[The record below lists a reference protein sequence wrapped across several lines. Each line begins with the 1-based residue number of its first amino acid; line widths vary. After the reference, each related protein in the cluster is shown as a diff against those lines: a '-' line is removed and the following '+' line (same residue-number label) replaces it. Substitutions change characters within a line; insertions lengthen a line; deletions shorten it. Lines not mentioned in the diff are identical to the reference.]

1 MSNLIESLLEPG
13 IQKAIN
19 SAAIHLNEY
28 TRDEL
33 LGPSLMRFAKSGT
46 GKTLLTLAVY
56 SDSLRI
62 VFDTLLADG
71 KITAKEVEVSKSFLA
86 KAAASY
92 AKVRSQYAPFA
103 SLNDAEIIPFLKM
116 YQRDTGSFGH
126 LHTSTKWSG
135 IAVCQNI
142 AKKTGD
148 STALNTLRETLLK
161 GANALLMADGMDQK
175 EVIYLKKL
183 EEELHG
189 KMSTPKP
196 VQNSSGVDSALV
208 SIIQTDFKALEA
220 SSDSN
225 EWIKGNCVRITSWQ
239 KAAELNDPRG
249 QVLLGLCLYFGH
261 GIKQNYSE
269 AFKWIRMASDQGLAR
284 AQNNLGVFYENGH
297 GVNEDKKKAV
307 KWYRLA
313 AEQGDADAQSK
324 LGLCYANGNGVKE
337 DQKEAIKWWRMAA
350 EQGFAR
356 AQTNLG
362 LCYDKGDGVKEDK
375 KEAVKWYRL
384 AAEQGFAGAQLS
396 LGLCFAN
403 GDGVKE
409 DKKEAVTW
417 FRMAAEQGDSSAKF
431 SLGFCYANGLGVK
444 EDKKEAVKWYRL
456 AAEQGDADAQY
467 NLGLCYVNGDG
478 VTEDKK
484 EAVKW
489 YRLAAEQGDANAQV
503 NLGLCYAN
511 GDGVTEDK
519 KEAFKWWCMAA
530 EQGNAN
536 AQYNLGLGYAK
547 GDGVKV
553 DKLESVKWLTKAAEQ
568 GQSYALWQ
576 LENLKE
582 DNGSNSDSD
591 SDSDY
596 DDDSDSDSDSDYEE
610 DEDGIP
616 NQLENFKTPR
626 DVFRVATRID
636 AEELIEGSFSSLY
649 DDVREKLIKHG
660 IELEEDCIEEGVD
673 TSEGV
678 TTISYNDQ
686 EYILCNN
693 DIEDS
698 WERGAYVFFM
708 IINSQ
713 IYDKNLK
720 FYAVNGG
727 NDLSGILLKISEV
740 ARLMKSFPGDE
751 DLPYIPE
758 KPGSMDGED
767 NELDESN
774 TDSDEDDEL
783 LPTSQRTH
791 ISTSRRLEPWGTI
804 INSLG
809 MKLVPIKPGSFMMGG
824 REGEAGYNAL
834 EEQLHHVEITRPF
847 YLGMFQVT
855 QYEYITVMSDNPSV
869 FNGYTRPVEHI
880 SWKQAVEFCAKLSL
894 LPAEKSEGRFYRLPT
909 EAEWEYACRA
919 GSDTAF
925 AYGNKLTALQALFCE
940 RVLSTPQPTMPV
952 GMFPPNNWGLY
963 DMHGNVWE
971 WCSDWYQLDYYSKSP
986 KADPKGP
993 AKGSHHVLRG
1003 GSASVKAFECR
1014 SAIRGESMMD
1024 KPYSNSNVRFEVIGD
1039 FGLRVVCE
1047 LRK

>member
-1 MSNLIESLLEPG
+1 
-13 IQKAIN
+13 
-19 SAAIHLNEY
+19 
-28 TRDEL
+28 
-33 LGPSLMRFAKSGT
+33 
-46 GKTLLTLAVY
+46 
-56 SDSLRI
+56 
-62 VFDTLLADG
+62 
-71 KITAKEVEVSKSFLA
+71 
-86 KAAASY
+86 
-92 AKVRSQYAPFA
+92 
-103 SLNDAEIIPFLKM
+103 
-116 YQRDTGSFGH
+116 
-126 LHTSTKWSG
+126 
-135 IAVCQNI
+135 
-142 AKKTGD
+142 
-148 STALNTLRETLLK
+148 
-161 GANALLMADGMDQK
+161 
-175 EVIYLKKL
+175 VIYLKKL
-183 EEELHG
+183 GEELHG
-189 KMSTPKP
+189 KTSAPEP
-196 VQNSSGVDSALV
+196 VQNTSGMDSALD

-249 QVLLGLCLYFGH
+249 QVLLGLCFYFGH

-269 AFKWIRMASDQGLAR
+269 AFKWIRMAADQGLAR
-284 AQNNLGVFYENGH
+284 AQNNLGVCYDNGQ
-297 GVNEDKKKAV
+297 GVQEDKKEAF
-307 KWYRLA
+307 KWYRIA
-313 AEQGDADAQSK
+313 AEQGLARAQNN
-324 LGLCYANGNGVKE
+324 LGVCYDNGDGVKE
-337 DQKEAIKWWRMAA
+337 DKQEAFKWFRKAAEQGYADAQFNLGCCYIAGKGVKEDKKEAAKWFRMAA
-350 EQGFAR
+350 EQGLAL
-356 AQTNLG
+356 AQFNLG
-362 LCYDKGDGVKEDK
+362 ICYDNGDGVKEDKKEMVKWYRMAAEQGYADAQFNLGCCYDNGDGVKEDK
-375 KEAVKWYRL
+375 KEAVKWL
-384 AAEQGFAGAQLS
+384 
-396 LGLCFAN
+396 
-403 GDGVKE
+403 
-409 DKKEAVTW
+409 
-417 FRMAAEQGDSSAKF
+417 RMAAEQGDEK
-431 SLGFCYANGLGVK
+431 SLEML
-444 EDKKEAVKWYRL
+444 KK
-456 AAEQGDADAQY
+456 Y
-467 NLGLCYVNGDG
+467 N
-478 VTEDKK
+478 E
-484 EAVKW
+484 
-489 YRLAAEQGDANAQV
+489 
-503 NLGLCYAN
+503 
-511 GDGVTEDK
+511 
-519 KEAFKWWCMAA
+519 
-530 EQGNAN
+530 
-536 AQYNLGLGYAK
+536 
-547 GDGVKV
+547 
-553 DKLESVKWLTKAAEQ
+553 
-568 GQSYALWQ
+568 
-576 LENLKE
+576 
-582 DNGSNSDSD
+582 DSD
-591 SDSDY
+591 SEYEEDLS
-596 DDDSDSDSDSDYEE
+596 DDDSDSDSDSDYED

-626 DVFRVATRID
+626 DLFRVATRID

-660 IELEEDCIEEGVD
+660 IELEEDCIEEDVD

-727 NDLSGILLKISEV
+727 NDLSGILLKKSEV

-758 KPGSMDGED
+758 KPGSMNGED

-774 TDSDEDDEL
+774 SDSDEDDEL

-1024 KPYSNSNVRFEVIGD
+1024 KPYSNSNVRFEAIGD

>member
-1 MSNLIESLLEPG
+1 MSNTIESLLEPG

-19 SAAIHLNEY
+19 SAAIHLNEN

-33 LGPSLMRFAKSGT
+33 LGASLVRFAKSGT

-103 SLNDAEIIPFLKM
+103 SLKDAEIIPFLKM

-161 GANALLMADGMDQK
+161 GAKALLLADGMDQK

-189 KMSTPKP
+189 KTSAPKP
-196 VQNSSGVDSALV
+196 VQNTSGMDSALAA
-208 SIIQTDFKALEA
+208 IIQGDFKALEA
-220 SSDSN
+220 SSDSD
-225 EWIKGNCVRITSWQ
+225 EWIKGNCTRITSWQ

-249 QVLLGLCLYFGH
+249 QVLLGLCFIFGH
-261 GIKQNYSE
+261 GVKKNHNE
-269 AFKWIRMASDQGLAR
+269 GVKWQMKAAGQGLA
-284 AQNNLGVFYENGH
+284 AGQYNFGVCYSNGV
-297 GVNEDKKKAV
+297 GVQEDKKEAI
-307 KWYRLA
+307 KWYQLAAEQGYSRAQFNLAICYDEGEGVQEDKKEAVVWYRKA
-313 AEQGDADAQSK
+313 AEQGDA
-324 LGLCYANGNGVKE
+324 
-337 DQKEAIKWWRMAA
+337 
-350 EQGFAR
+350 R
-356 AQTNLG
+356 AQFNLG
-362 LCYDKGDGVKEDK
+362 NLYAKGEGVQEDK
-375 KEAVKWYRL
+375 KEAVKWYR
-384 AAEQGFAGAQLS
+384 
-396 LGLCFAN
+396 
-403 GDGVKE
+403 
-409 DKKEAVTW
+409 
-417 FRMAAEQGDSSAKF
+417 MAAEQGDVDAQYN
-431 SLGFCYANGLGVK
+431 LGTGYYNGEGVQ
-444 EDKKEAVKWYRL
+444 EDKKEAVKWYRM
-456 AAEQGDADAQY
+456 AAEQGDEKSLEMIKNY
-467 NLGLCYVNGDG
+467 N
-478 VTEDKK
+478 E
-484 EAVKW
+484 
-489 YRLAAEQGDANAQV
+489 
-503 NLGLCYAN
+503 
-511 GDGVTEDK
+511 
-519 KEAFKWWCMAA
+519 
-530 EQGNAN
+530 
-536 AQYNLGLGYAK
+536 
-547 GDGVKV
+547 
-553 DKLESVKWLTKAAEQ
+553 
-568 GQSYALWQ
+568 
-576 LENLKE
+576 
-582 DNGSNSDSD
+582 D

-596 DDDSDSDSDSDYEE
+596 DDDDDSSSDSDSDYEE
-610 DEDGIP
+610 DLSDDDDENDDDGIP

-649 DDVREKLIKHG
+649 DEVRKKLIKHG
-660 IELEEDCIEEGVD
+660 IELEEDCIEEDVD

-678 TTISYNDQ
+678 TTVSYNDQ

-727 NDLSGILLKISEV
+727 NDLSGILLKKSEG
-740 ARLMKSFPGDE
+740 ARLMKLFANDE

-758 KPGSMDGED
+758 LPKSMNAVG
-767 NELDESN
+767 NELEESD
-774 TDSDEDDEL
+774 TDSDEDEL
-783 LPTSQRTH
+783 LQTSQRTH

-809 MKLVPIKPGSFMMGG
+809 MKLVSIKPGSFLMGG

-855 QYEYITVMSDNPSV
+855 QYEYITVMGDNPSV
-869 FNGYTRPVEHI
+869 FNGYTKPVEHI
-880 SWKQAVEFCAKLSL
+880 SWKQAFEFCNKLSQ

-925 AYGNKLTALQALFCE
+925 AYGHKLTALQARFCE

-1039 FGLRVVCE
+1039 FGLRVICE

>member
-1 MSNLIESLLEPG
+1 MSNTIESLLEPG

-19 SAAIHLNEY
+19 SAAIHLNEN

-33 LGPSLMRFAKSGT
+33 LGASLVRFAKSGT

-103 SLNDAEIIPFLKM
+103 SLKDAEIIPFLKM

-161 GANALLMADGMDQK
+161 GAKALLLADGMDQK

-189 KMSTPKP
+189 KTSAPKP
-196 VQNSSGVDSALV
+196 VQNTSGMDSALAA
-208 SIIQTDFKALEA
+208 IIQGDFKALEA
-220 SSDSN
+220 SSDSD
-225 EWIKGNCVRITSWQ
+225 EWIKGNCTRITSWQ

-249 QVLLGLCLYFGH
+249 QVLLGLCFIFGH
-261 GIKQNYSE
+261 GVKKNHNEGVKWQMKAAEQSLAAGQYNVGVCYDNGVGVQEDKKEAIKWWHLAAIQGFPRAQYNLGICYDNGEGVKEDKKE
-269 AFKWIRMASDQGLAR
+269 AFKWYL
-284 AQNNLGVFYENGH
+284 
-297 GVNEDKKKAV
+297 
-307 KWYRLA
+307 LA
-313 AEQGDADAQSK
+313 AEQGDADAQCY
-324 LGLCYANGNGVKE
+324 LGISYRDGLGVE
-337 DQKEAIKWWRMAA
+337 
-350 EQGFAR
+350 
-356 AQTNLG
+356 
-362 LCYDKGDGVKEDK
+362 EDK
-375 KEAVKWYRL
+375 KEAVKWYR
-384 AAEQGFAGAQLS
+384 
-396 LGLCFAN
+396 
-403 GDGVKE
+403 
-409 DKKEAVTW
+409 
-417 FRMAAEQGDSSAKF
+417 MAAEQGDVDAQYN
-431 SLGFCYANGLGVK
+431 LGTGYYNGEGVQ
-444 EDKKEAVKWYRL
+444 EDKKEAVKWYRM
-456 AAEQGDADAQY
+456 AAEQGDEKSLEMIKNY
-467 NLGLCYVNGDG
+467 N
-478 VTEDKK
+478 E
-484 EAVKW
+484 
-489 YRLAAEQGDANAQV
+489 
-503 NLGLCYAN
+503 
-511 GDGVTEDK
+511 
-519 KEAFKWWCMAA
+519 
-530 EQGNAN
+530 
-536 AQYNLGLGYAK
+536 
-547 GDGVKV
+547 
-553 DKLESVKWLTKAAEQ
+553 
-568 GQSYALWQ
+568 
-576 LENLKE
+576 
-582 DNGSNSDSD
+582 D

-596 DDDSDSDSDSDYEE
+596 DDDDDSSSDSDSDSDYEDDEEDENE
-610 DEDGIP
+610 DEDGLP

-649 DDVREKLIKHG
+649 DEVRKKLIKHG
-660 IELEEDCIEEGVD
+660 IELEEDCIEEDVD

-678 TTISYNDQ
+678 TTVSYNDQ

-727 NDLSGILLKISEV
+727 NDLSGILLKKSEG
-740 ARLMKSFPGDE
+740 ARLMKLFANDE

-758 KPGSMDGED
+758 LPKSMNAVG
-767 NELDESN
+767 NELEESD
-774 TDSDEDDEL
+774 TDSDEDEL
-783 LPTSQRTH
+783 LQTSQRTH

-809 MKLVPIKPGSFMMGG
+809 MKLVSIKPGSFLMGG

-855 QYEYITVMSDNPSV
+855 QYEYITVMGDNPSV
-869 FNGYTRPVEHI
+869 FNGYTKPVEHI
-880 SWKQAVEFCAKLSL
+880 SWKQAFEFCNKLSQ

-925 AYGNKLTALQALFCE
+925 AYGHKLTALQARFCE

-952 GMFPPNNWGLY
+952 GMFPPNNWGLH

-993 AKGSHHVLRG
+993 AKGTYHVLRG

-1024 KPYSNSNVRFEVIGD
+1024 KPYANSNVRFEAIGD

>member
-1 MSNLIESLLEPG
+1 MSNTIESLLEPG

-19 SAAIHLNEY
+19 SAAIHLNEN

-33 LGPSLMRFAKSGT
+33 LGASLVRFAKSGT

-103 SLNDAEIIPFLKM
+103 SLKDAEIIPFLKM

-161 GANALLMADGMDQK
+161 GAKALLLADGMDQK

-189 KMSTPKP
+189 KTSAPKP
-196 VQNSSGVDSALV
+196 VQNTSGMDSALAA
-208 SIIQTDFKALEA
+208 IIQGDFKALEA
-220 SSDSN
+220 SSDSD
-225 EWIKGNCVRITSWQ
+225 EWIKGNCTRITSWQ

-249 QVLLGLCLYFGH
+249 QVLLGLCFIFGH
-261 GIKQNYSE
+261 GVKKNHNE
-269 AFKWIRMASDQGLAR
+269 AVKLQMKAAGQGLA
-284 AQNNLGVFYENGH
+284 AGQYNFGVCYSNGV
-297 GVNEDKKKAV
+297 GVQEDKKEAI
-307 KWYRLA
+307 KWYQLAAEQGYSRAQFNLAICYDEGEGVQEDKKEAVVWYRKA
-313 AEQGDADAQSK
+313 AEQGDA
-324 LGLCYANGNGVKE
+324 
-337 DQKEAIKWWRMAA
+337 
-350 EQGFAR
+350 R
-356 AQTNLG
+356 AQFNLG
-362 LCYDKGDGVKEDK
+362 NLYAKGEGVQEDK
-375 KEAVKWYRL
+375 KEAVKWYR
-384 AAEQGFAGAQLS
+384 
-396 LGLCFAN
+396 
-403 GDGVKE
+403 
-409 DKKEAVTW
+409 
-417 FRMAAEQGDSSAKF
+417 MAAEQGDVDAQYN
-431 SLGFCYANGLGVK
+431 LGTGYYNGEGVQ
-444 EDKKEAVKWYRL
+444 EDKKEAVKWYRM
-456 AAEQGDADAQY
+456 AAEQGDEKSLEMIKNY
-467 NLGLCYVNGDG
+467 N
-478 VTEDKK
+478 E
-484 EAVKW
+484 
-489 YRLAAEQGDANAQV
+489 
-503 NLGLCYAN
+503 
-511 GDGVTEDK
+511 
-519 KEAFKWWCMAA
+519 
-530 EQGNAN
+530 
-536 AQYNLGLGYAK
+536 
-547 GDGVKV
+547 
-553 DKLESVKWLTKAAEQ
+553 
-568 GQSYALWQ
+568 
-576 LENLKE
+576 
-582 DNGSNSDSD
+582 D

-596 DDDSDSDSDSDYEE
+596 DDDDDDSSSDSDSDYEE
-610 DEDGIP
+610 DLSDDDDENDEDGIP

-649 DDVREKLIKHG
+649 DEVRKKLIKHG
-660 IELEEDCIEEGVD
+660 IELEEDCIEEDVD

-678 TTISYNDQ
+678 TTVSYNDQ

-727 NDLSGILLKISEV
+727 NDLSGILLKKSEG
-740 ARLMKSFPGDE
+740 ARLMKLFANDE

-758 KPGSMDGED
+758 LPKSMNAVG
-767 NELDESN
+767 NELEESD
-774 TDSDEDDEL
+774 TDSDEDEL
-783 LPTSQRTH
+783 LQTSQRTH

-809 MKLVPIKPGSFMMGG
+809 MKLVSIKPGSFLMGG

-855 QYEYITVMSDNPSV
+855 QYEYITVMGDNPSV
-869 FNGYTRPVEHI
+869 FNGYTKPVEHI
-880 SWKQAVEFCAKLSL
+880 SWKQAFEFCNKLSQF
-894 LPAEKSEGRFYRLPT
+894 PAEKSEGRFYRLPT

-925 AYGNKLTALQALFCE
+925 AYGHKLTALQARFCE

-1039 FGLRVVCE
+1039 FGLRVICE

>member
-1 MSNLIESLLEPG
+1 L
-13 IQKAIN
+13 
-19 SAAIHLNEY
+19 
-28 TRDEL
+28 
-33 LGPSLMRFAKSGT
+33 
-46 GKTLLTLAVY
+46 
-56 SDSLRI
+56 
-62 VFDTLLADG
+62 
-71 KITAKEVEVSKSFLA
+71 
-86 KAAASY
+86 
-92 AKVRSQYAPFA
+92 
-103 SLNDAEIIPFLKM
+103 
-116 YQRDTGSFGH
+116 
-126 LHTSTKWSG
+126 
-135 IAVCQNI
+135 
-142 AKKTGD
+142 
-148 STALNTLRETLLK
+148 
-161 GANALLMADGMDQK
+161 
-175 EVIYLKKL
+175 
-183 EEELHG
+183 
-189 KMSTPKP
+189 
-196 VQNSSGVDSALV
+196 
-208 SIIQTDFKALEA
+208 
-220 SSDSN
+220 
-225 EWIKGNCVRITSWQ
+225 
-239 KAAELNDPRG
+239 
-249 QVLLGLCLYFGH
+249 
-261 GIKQNYSE
+261 
-269 AFKWIRMASDQGLAR
+269 
-284 AQNNLGVFYENGH
+284 
-297 GVNEDKKKAV
+297 
-307 KWYRLA
+307 
-313 AEQGDADAQSK
+313 
-324 LGLCYANGNGVKE
+324 
-337 DQKEAIKWWRMAA
+337 
-350 EQGFAR
+350 
-356 AQTNLG
+356 
-362 LCYDKGDGVKEDK
+362 
-375 KEAVKWYRL
+375 
-384 AAEQGFAGAQLS
+384 
-396 LGLCFAN
+396 
-403 GDGVKE
+403 
-409 DKKEAVTW
+409 
-417 FRMAAEQGDSSAKF
+417 
-431 SLGFCYANGLGVK
+431 
-444 EDKKEAVKWYRL
+444 
-456 AAEQGDADAQY
+456 
-467 NLGLCYVNGDG
+467 
-478 VTEDKK
+478 
-484 EAVKW
+484 
-489 YRLAAEQGDANAQV
+489 
-503 NLGLCYAN
+503 
-511 GDGVTEDK
+511 
-519 KEAFKWWCMAA
+519 
-530 EQGNAN
+530 
-536 AQYNLGLGYAK
+536 
-547 GDGVKV
+547 
-553 DKLESVKWLTKAAEQ
+553 
-568 GQSYALWQ
+568 
-576 LENLKE
+576 
-582 DNGSNSDSD
+582 
-591 SDSDY
+591 
-596 DDDSDSDSDSDYEE
+596 
-610 DEDGIP
+610 
-616 NQLENFKTPR
+616 
-626 DVFRVATRID
+626 FRVATRID

-660 IELEEDCIEEGVD
+660 IELEEDCIEEDVD

-727 NDLSGILLKISEV
+727 NDLSGILLKKSEV

-855 QYEYITVMSDNPSV
+855 QYEYITVMGDNPSV

-880 SWKQAVEFCAKLSL
+880 SWKQAFEFCNKLSQ

-925 AYGNKLTALQALFCE
+925 AYGNKLTALQARFCE

-952 GMFPPNNWGLY
+952 GMFPPNNWGLH

-993 AKGSHHVLRG
+993 AKGAYHVLRG

-1024 KPYSNSNVRFEVIGD
+1024 KPYSNSNVRFEAIGD

>member
-1 MSNLIESLLEPG
+1 MSNTIESLLEPG

-19 SAAIHLNEY
+19 SAAIHLNEN

-33 LGPSLMRFAKSGT
+33 LGASLVRFAKSGT

-103 SLNDAEIIPFLKM
+103 SLKDAEIIPFLKM

-161 GANALLMADGMDQK
+161 GAKALLLADGMDQK

-189 KMSTPKP
+189 KISAPEP
-196 VQNSSGVDSALV
+196 VQNTSGMDSALAA
-208 SIIQTDFKALEA
+208 IIQADFKALEA
-220 SSDSN
+220 SSDSD
-225 EWIKGNCVRITSWQ
+225 EWIKGNCTRITSWQ

-249 QVLLGLCLYFGH
+249 QVLLGLCFIFGH
-261 GIKQNYSE
+261 GVKKNHNE
-269 AFKWIRMASDQGLAR
+269 GVKWQMKAAGQGLA
-284 AQNNLGVFYENGH
+284 AGQYNFGVCYSNGV
-297 GVNEDKKKAV
+297 GVQEDKKEAI
-307 KWYRLA
+307 KWYQLAAEQGYSRAQFNLAICYDEGEGVQEDKKEAVVWYRKA
-313 AEQGDADAQSK
+313 AEQGDA
-324 LGLCYANGNGVKE
+324 
-337 DQKEAIKWWRMAA
+337 
-350 EQGFAR
+350 R
-356 AQTNLG
+356 AQFNLG
-362 LCYDKGDGVKEDK
+362 NLYAKGEGVQEDK
-375 KEAVKWYRL
+375 KEAVKWYR
-384 AAEQGFAGAQLS
+384 
-396 LGLCFAN
+396 
-403 GDGVKE
+403 
-409 DKKEAVTW
+409 
-417 FRMAAEQGDSSAKF
+417 MAAEQGDVDAQYN
-431 SLGFCYANGLGVK
+431 LGTGYYNGEGVQ
-444 EDKKEAVKWYRL
+444 EDKKEAVKWYRM
-456 AAEQGDADAQY
+456 AAEQGDEKSLEMIKNY
-467 NLGLCYVNGDG
+467 N
-478 VTEDKK
+478 E
-484 EAVKW
+484 
-489 YRLAAEQGDANAQV
+489 
-503 NLGLCYAN
+503 
-511 GDGVTEDK
+511 
-519 KEAFKWWCMAA
+519 
-530 EQGNAN
+530 
-536 AQYNLGLGYAK
+536 
-547 GDGVKV
+547 
-553 DKLESVKWLTKAAEQ
+553 
-568 GQSYALWQ
+568 
-576 LENLKE
+576 
-582 DNGSNSDSD
+582 D

-596 DDDSDSDSDSDYEE
+596 DDDDDSSSDSDSDYEE
-610 DEDGIP
+610 DLSDDDDENDEDGIP

-649 DDVREKLIKHG
+649 DEVRKKLIKHG
-660 IELEEDCIEEGVD
+660 IELEEDCIEEDVD

-678 TTISYNDQ
+678 TTVSYNDQ

-727 NDLSGILLKISEV
+727 NDLSGILLKKSEG
-740 ARLMKSFPGDE
+740 ARLMKLFANDE

-758 KPGSMDGED
+758 LPKSMNAVG
-767 NELDESN
+767 NELEESD
-774 TDSDEDDEL
+774 TDSDEDEL
-783 LPTSQRTH
+783 LQTSQRTH

-809 MKLVPIKPGSFMMGG
+809 MKLVSIKPGSFLMGG

-855 QYEYITVMSDNPSV
+855 QYEYITVMGDNPSV
-869 FNGYTRPVEHI
+869 FNGYTRPVEQI
-880 SWKQAVEFCAKLSL
+880 SWKQAFEFCNKLSQ

-925 AYGNKLTALQALFCE
+925 AYGHKLTALQARFCE

-952 GMFPPNNWGLY
+952 GMFPPNNWGLH

-993 AKGSHHVLRG
+993 AKGTYHVLRG

-1024 KPYSNSNVRFEVIGD
+1024 KPYANSNVRFEAIGD

>member
-1 MSNLIESLLEPG
+1 MSNLIESLLDPG

-19 SAAIHLNEY
+19 SAAIHLNEK

-71 KITAKEVEVSKSFLA
+71 KITAKEVEVSKSFLG

-103 SLNDAEIIPFLKM
+103 SLKDAEIIPFLKM

-126 LHTSTKWSG
+126 LHTSTRWSG

-196 VQNSSGVDSALV
+196 VQNSSGMDSALD

-225 EWIKGNCVRITSWQ
+225 EWIKNNCARITSWQ

-269 AFKWIRMASDQGLAR
+269 AFKWIRMAADQGLAR
-284 AQNNLGVFYENGH
+284 AQNNLGVCYDNGD
-297 GVNEDKKKAV
+297 GVKEDKKEAFKWYRIAAEQGLARAQNNLGVCYDNGDGVKEDKQEAFKWFRKAAEQGYADAQSQLGYCYAFGEGV
-307 KWYRLA
+307 EEDKKEAIKWYRLA
-313 AEQGDADAQSK
+313 AEQGFAFAQFC
-324 LGLCYANGNGVKE
+324 LGNCYGNGDGVKE
-337 DQKEAIKWWRMAA
+337 DKQEAVKWFRMAA
-350 EQGFAR
+350 EQGDAS
-356 AQTNLG
+356 AQFNLG
-362 LCYDKGDGVKEDK
+362 TYFFNGKGVKEDKKEAVKWYRSAAEQGIALAQLNLGNCYIAGKGVKEDKKEAAKWFRMAAEQGLALAQFNLGICYDNGDGVNEDKKEMVKWYRMAAEQGYADAQFNLGCCYDNGDGVKEDK
-375 KEAVKWYRL
+375 KEAVKWL
-384 AAEQGFAGAQLS
+384 
-396 LGLCFAN
+396 
-403 GDGVKE
+403 
-409 DKKEAVTW
+409 
-417 FRMAAEQGDSSAKF
+417 RMAAEQGDEK
-431 SLGFCYANGLGVK
+431 SLEMLKN
-444 EDKKEAVKWYRL
+444 
-456 AAEQGDADAQY
+456 Y
-467 NLGLCYVNGDG
+467 N
-478 VTEDKK
+478 E
-484 EAVKW
+484 
-489 YRLAAEQGDANAQV
+489 
-503 NLGLCYAN
+503 
-511 GDGVTEDK
+511 
-519 KEAFKWWCMAA
+519 
-530 EQGNAN
+530 
-536 AQYNLGLGYAK
+536 
-547 GDGVKV
+547 
-553 DKLESVKWLTKAAEQ
+553 
-568 GQSYALWQ
+568 
-576 LENLKE
+576 
-582 DNGSNSDSD
+582 DSD
-591 SDSDY
+591 SEYEEDLS
-596 DDDSDSDSDSDYEE
+596 DDDSDSDSDSDSDYED

-626 DVFRVATRID
+626 DLFRVATRID

-660 IELEEDCIEEGVD
+660 IELEEDCIEEDVD

-678 TTISYNDQ
+678 TTVSYNDQ

-727 NDLSGILLKISEV
+727 NDLSGILLKKSEV

>member
-13 IQKAIN
+13 IQKAIS
-19 SAAIHLNEY
+19 SAAIHLNEN

-33 LGPSLMRFAKSGT
+33 LGPSLVRFAKSGT

-92 AKVRSQYAPFA
+92 AKVRSQYVPFA
-103 SLNDAEIIPFLKM
+103 SLKDAEIIPFLKM

-161 GANALLMADGMDQK
+161 GAKALLLADGVDQK

-183 EEELHG
+183 EEELLG
-189 KMSTPKP
+189 KISAPKP
-196 VQNSSGVDSALV
+196 VQNTSGMDSALD
-208 SIIQTDFKALEA
+208 SIIQADFKAYEA
-220 SSDSN
+220 SNDSD
-225 EWIKGNCVRITSWQ
+225 EWIKGNCTRITSWQ
-239 KAAELNDPRG
+239 KAAELKDPRG
-249 QVLLGLCLYFGH
+249 QVLLGLCFIFGH
-261 GIKQNYSE
+261 GVKKNHNEGVKLQMK
-269 AFKWIRMASDQGLAR
+269 AAGQGLAAGQYNFGVCYSNGVGVQEDKKEAIKWYQLAAGQGYSR
-284 AQNNLGVFYENGH
+284 AQFNLAICYDEGAGVKEDKIEAVKWYRKAAEQGDRSAQAILGVFYENG
-297 GVNEDKKKAV
+297 
-307 KWYRLA
+307 
-313 AEQGDADAQSK
+313 
-324 LGLCYANGNGVKE
+324 
-337 DQKEAIKWWRMAA
+337 
-350 EQGFAR
+350 F
-356 AQTNLG
+356 
-362 LCYDKGDGVKEDK
+362 GVKEDK
-375 KEAVKWYRL
+375 KEAVKWYR
-384 AAEQGFAGAQLS
+384 
-396 LGLCFAN
+396 
-403 GDGVKE
+403 
-409 DKKEAVTW
+409 
-417 FRMAAEQGDSSAKF
+417 MAAEQGDAKAQF
-431 SLGFCYANGLGVK
+431 NLGTLYYNGEGVK
-444 EDKKEAVKWYRL
+444 EDKKEAVKWYRM
-456 AAEQGDADAQY
+456 AAEQGDVDAQY
-467 NLGLCYVNGDG
+467 NLGTGYYNGEG
-478 VTEDKK
+478 VQEDKK

-489 YRLAAEQGDANAQV
+489 LRMAAEQGDEKSLEMLKNY
-503 NLGLCYAN
+503 N
-511 GDGVTEDK
+511 ED
-519 KEAFKWWCMAA
+519 
-530 EQGNAN
+530 
-536 AQYNLGLGYAK
+536 
-547 GDGVKV
+547 
-553 DKLESVKWLTKAAEQ
+553 
-568 GQSYALWQ
+568 
-576 LENLKE
+576 
-582 DNGSNSDSD
+582 SNSEYEEDLS
-591 SDSDY
+591 
-596 DDDSDSDSDSDYEE
+596 DDDSDSDSDSDYEDDEEDEDEDE

-626 DVFRVATRID
+626 DLFRVATRID

-660 IELEEDCIEEGVD
+660 IELEEDCIEEDVD

-678 TTISYNDQ
+678 TTINYNDQ

-727 NDLSGILLKISEV
+727 NDLSGILLKKSEV
-740 ARLMKSFPGDE
+740 ARLMKSFPDDE

-758 KPGSMDGED
+758 KPGSMNGED

-774 TDSDEDDEL
+774 SDSDEDDEL

-855 QYEYITVMSDNPSV
+855 QYEYITVMGDNPSV

-880 SWKQAVEFCAKLSL
+880 SWKQAFEFCNKLSQ

-925 AYGNKLTALQALFCE
+925 AYGNKLTALQARFCE

-952 GMFPPNNWGLY
+952 GMFPPNNWGLH

-993 AKGSHHVLRG
+993 AKGAYHVLRG

-1024 KPYSNSNVRFEVIGD
+1024 KPYSNSNVRFEAIGD

>member
-13 IQKAIN
+13 IQKAIS
-19 SAAIHLNEY
+19 SAAIHLNEN

-33 LGPSLMRFAKSGT
+33 LGPSLVRFAKSGT

-103 SLNDAEIIPFLKM
+103 SLKDAEIIPFLKM

-161 GANALLMADGMDQK
+161 GAKALLLADGVDQK

-183 EEELHG
+183 EEELLG
-189 KMSTPKP
+189 KISAPKP
-196 VQNSSGVDSALV
+196 VQNTSGMDSALD
-208 SIIQTDFKALEA
+208 SIIQADFKALEA

-239 KAAELNDPRG
+239 KAAELNDPQG

-269 AFKWIRMASDQGLAR
+269 AFKWIRMAADQGLAR
-284 AQNNLGVFYENGH
+284 AQNYLGVCYDH
-297 GVNEDKKKAV
+297 GRGVKEDKKEAF
-307 KWYRLA
+307 KWFRMA
-313 AEQGDADAQSK
+313 AEQGYADAQSQ
-324 LGLCYANGNGVKE
+324 LGYCYASGEGVEE
-337 DQKEAIKWWRMAA
+337 DKKEAIKWFRMAA
-350 EQGFAR
+350 EQGFAF
-356 AQTNLG
+356 AQFCLGNCYGNGDGVKEDKQEAVKWFRMAAEQGDASAQFNLG
-362 LCYDKGDGVKEDK
+362 TYFFNGKGVKEDKKEAVKWYRSAAEQGIALAQLNLGNCYIDGKGVKEDKKEAAKWYRMAAEQGLALAQFNLGICYDNGDGVKEDK
-375 KEAVKWYRL
+375 KEAVKWL
-384 AAEQGFAGAQLS
+384 
-396 LGLCFAN
+396 
-403 GDGVKE
+403 
-409 DKKEAVTW
+409 
-417 FRMAAEQGDSSAKF
+417 RMAAEQGDEK
-431 SLGFCYANGLGVK
+431 SLEMLKN
-444 EDKKEAVKWYRL
+444 
-456 AAEQGDADAQY
+456 Y
-467 NLGLCYVNGDG
+467 N
-478 VTEDKK
+478 E
-484 EAVKW
+484 
-489 YRLAAEQGDANAQV
+489 
-503 NLGLCYAN
+503 
-511 GDGVTEDK
+511 
-519 KEAFKWWCMAA
+519 
-530 EQGNAN
+530 
-536 AQYNLGLGYAK
+536 
-547 GDGVKV
+547 
-553 DKLESVKWLTKAAEQ
+553 
-568 GQSYALWQ
+568 
-576 LENLKE
+576 
-582 DNGSNSDSD
+582 DSD
-591 SDSDY
+591 SEYEEDLS
-596 DDDSDSDSDSDYEE
+596 DDDSDSDSDYED

-626 DVFRVATRID
+626 DLFRVATRID

-660 IELEEDCIEEGVD
+660 IELEEDCIEEDVD

-678 TTISYNDQ
+678 TTVSYNDQ

-727 NDLSGILLKISEV
+727 NDLSGILLKKSEV

-855 QYEYITVMSDNPSV
+855 QYEYITVMGDNPSV
-869 FNGYTRPVEHI
+869 FNGYTKPVEHI
-880 SWKQAVEFCAKLSL
+880 SWKQAFEFCNKLSQ

-925 AYGNKLTALQALFCE
+925 AYGNKLTALQARFCE

-952 GMFPPNNWGLY
+952 GMFPPNNWGLH

-1024 KPYSNSNVRFEVIGD
+1024 KPYSNSNVRFEAIGD

>member
-13 IQKAIN
+13 IQKAIS
-19 SAAIHLNEY
+19 SAAIHLNEN

-33 LGPSLMRFAKSGT
+33 LGPSLVRFAKSGT

-103 SLNDAEIIPFLKM
+103 SLKDAEIIPFLKM

-161 GANALLMADGMDQK
+161 GAKALLLADGVDQK

-183 EEELHG
+183 EEELLG
-189 KMSTPKP
+189 KISAPKP
-196 VQNSSGVDSALV
+196 VQNTSGMDSALD
-208 SIIQTDFKALEA
+208 SIIQADFKALEA

-239 KAAELNDPRG
+239 KAAELNDPQG

-269 AFKWIRMASDQGLAR
+269 AFKWIRMAADQGLAR
-284 AQNNLGVFYENGH
+284 AQNYLGVCYDH
-297 GVNEDKKKAV
+297 GRGVKEDKKEAF
-307 KWYRLA
+307 KWFRMA
-313 AEQGDADAQSK
+313 AEQGYADAQSQ
-324 LGLCYANGNGVKE
+324 LGYCYASGEGVEE
-337 DQKEAIKWWRMAA
+337 DKKEAIKWFRMAA
-350 EQGFAR
+350 EQGFAF
-356 AQTNLG
+356 AQFCLGNCYGNGDGVKEDKQEAVKWFRMAAEQGDASAQFNLG
-362 LCYDKGDGVKEDK
+362 TYFFNGKGVKEDKKEAVKWYRSAAEQGIALAQLNLGNCYIDGKGVKEDKKEAAKWYRMAAEQGLALAQFNLGICYDNGDGVKEDKKEMVKWYRMAAEQGYADAQFNLGICYDNGDGVKEDK
-375 KEAVKWYRL
+375 KEAVKWL
-384 AAEQGFAGAQLS
+384 
-396 LGLCFAN
+396 
-403 GDGVKE
+403 
-409 DKKEAVTW
+409 
-417 FRMAAEQGDSSAKF
+417 RMAAEQGDEK
-431 SLGFCYANGLGVK
+431 SLEMLKN
-444 EDKKEAVKWYRL
+444 
-456 AAEQGDADAQY
+456 Y
-467 NLGLCYVNGDG
+467 N
-478 VTEDKK
+478 E
-484 EAVKW
+484 
-489 YRLAAEQGDANAQV
+489 
-503 NLGLCYAN
+503 
-511 GDGVTEDK
+511 
-519 KEAFKWWCMAA
+519 
-530 EQGNAN
+530 
-536 AQYNLGLGYAK
+536 
-547 GDGVKV
+547 
-553 DKLESVKWLTKAAEQ
+553 
-568 GQSYALWQ
+568 
-576 LENLKE
+576 
-582 DNGSNSDSD
+582 DSD
-591 SDSDY
+591 SEYEEDLS
-596 DDDSDSDSDSDYEE
+596 DDDSDSDSDYED

-626 DVFRVATRID
+626 DLFRVATRID

-660 IELEEDCIEEGVD
+660 IELEEDCIEEDVD

-678 TTISYNDQ
+678 TTVSYNDQ

-727 NDLSGILLKISEV
+727 NDLSGILLKKSEV

-855 QYEYITVMSDNPSV
+855 QYEYITVMGDNPSV
-869 FNGYTRPVEHI
+869 FNGYTKPVEHI
-880 SWKQAVEFCAKLSL
+880 SWKQAFEFCNKLSQ

-925 AYGNKLTALQALFCE
+925 AYGNKLTALQARFCE

-952 GMFPPNNWGLY
+952 GMFPPNNWGLH

-1024 KPYSNSNVRFEVIGD
+1024 KPYSNSNVRFEAIGD

>member
-13 IQKAIN
+13 IQKAIS
-19 SAAIHLNEY
+19 SAAIHLNEN

-33 LGPSLMRFAKSGT
+33 LGPSLVRFAKSGT

-92 AKVRSQYAPFA
+92 AKVRRQYAPFA
-103 SLNDAEIIPFLKM
+103 SLKDAEIIPFLKM

-161 GANALLMADGMDQK
+161 GAKALLLADGVDQK

-183 EEELHG
+183 EEELLG
-189 KMSTPKP
+189 KISAPKP
-196 VQNSSGVDSALV
+196 VQNTSGMDSALD
-208 SIIQTDFKALEA
+208 SIIQADFKAYEA
-220 SSDSN
+220 SNDSD
-225 EWIKGNCVRITSWQ
+225 EWIKGNCTRITSWQ
-239 KAAELNDPRG
+239 KAAELKDPRG
-249 QVLLGLCLYFGH
+249 QVLLGLCFIFGH
-261 GIKQNYSE
+261 GVKKNHNEGVKLQMK
-269 AFKWIRMASDQGLAR
+269 AAGQGLAAGQYNFGVCYSNGVGVQEDKKEAIKWYQLAAGQGYSR
-284 AQNNLGVFYENGH
+284 AQFNLAICYDEGAGVKEDKIEAVKWYRKAAEQGDRSAQAILGVFYENG
-297 GVNEDKKKAV
+297 
-307 KWYRLA
+307 
-313 AEQGDADAQSK
+313 
-324 LGLCYANGNGVKE
+324 
-337 DQKEAIKWWRMAA
+337 
-350 EQGFAR
+350 F
-356 AQTNLG
+356 
-362 LCYDKGDGVKEDK
+362 GVKEDK
-375 KEAVKWYRL
+375 KEAVKWYR
-384 AAEQGFAGAQLS
+384 
-396 LGLCFAN
+396 
-403 GDGVKE
+403 
-409 DKKEAVTW
+409 
-417 FRMAAEQGDSSAKF
+417 MAAEQGDAKAQF
-431 SLGFCYANGLGVK
+431 NLGTLYYNGEGVK
-444 EDKKEAVKWYRL
+444 EDKKEAVKWYRM
-456 AAEQGDADAQY
+456 AAEQGDVDAQY
-467 NLGLCYVNGDG
+467 NLGTGYYNGEG
-478 VTEDKK
+478 VQEDKK

-489 YRLAAEQGDANAQV
+489 LRMAAEQGDEKSLEMLKNY
-503 NLGLCYAN
+503 N
-511 GDGVTEDK
+511 ED
-519 KEAFKWWCMAA
+519 
-530 EQGNAN
+530 
-536 AQYNLGLGYAK
+536 
-547 GDGVKV
+547 
-553 DKLESVKWLTKAAEQ
+553 
-568 GQSYALWQ
+568 
-576 LENLKE
+576 
-582 DNGSNSDSD
+582 SNSEYEEDLS
-591 SDSDY
+591 
-596 DDDSDSDSDSDYEE
+596 DDDSDSDSDSDYEDDEEDEDEDE

-626 DVFRVATRID
+626 DLFRVATRID

-660 IELEEDCIEEGVD
+660 IELEEDCIEEDVD

-727 NDLSGILLKISEV
+727 NDLSGILLKKSEV

-758 KPGSMDGED
+758 KPGSMNGED

-774 TDSDEDDEL
+774 SDSDEDDEL

-952 GMFPPNNWGLY
+952 GMFPPNNWGLH

-1024 KPYSNSNVRFEVIGD
+1024 KPYSNSNVRFEAIGD

>member
-1 MSNLIESLLEPG
+1 MSNTIESLLEPG

-19 SAAIHLNEY
+19 SAAIHLNEN

-33 LGPSLMRFAKSGT
+33 LGPSLVRFAKSGT

-86 KAAASY
+86 KAAANY

-103 SLNDAEIIPFLKM
+103 SLKDAEIIPFLKM

-161 GANALLMADGMDQK
+161 GAKALLLADGMDQK

-189 KMSTPKP
+189 KTSAPKP
-196 VQNSSGVDSALV
+196 VQNTSGMDSALAA
-208 SIIQTDFKALEA
+208 IIQGDFKALEA
-220 SSDSN
+220 SSDSA
-225 EWIKGNCVRITSWQ
+225 EWIKGNCTRITSWQ
-239 KAAELNDPRG
+239 KTAELNDPRG
-249 QVLLGLCLYFGH
+249 QVLLGLCFIFGH
-261 GIKQNYSE
+261 GVKKNHNE
-269 AFKWIRMASDQGLAR
+269 AVKLQMKAAGQGLAAGQYNFGVCYSNGVGVQEDKKEAIKWYQLAAEQGYSR
-284 AQNNLGVFYENGH
+284 AQFNLAICYDEGAGVKEDKIEAVKWYRKAADQGDRSAQVILGVFYENGH
-297 GVNEDKKKAV
+297 GVKEDKKEAA
-307 KWYRLA
+307 KWYR
-313 AEQGDADAQSK
+313 
-324 LGLCYANGNGVKE
+324 
-337 DQKEAIKWWRMAA
+337 MAA
-350 EQGFAR
+350 DQGY
-356 AQTNLG
+356 AQAQLYLGNL
-362 LCYDKGDGVKEDK
+362 YAKGEGVKEDK
-375 KEAVKWYRL
+375 KEAVKWYR
-384 AAEQGFAGAQLS
+384 
-396 LGLCFAN
+396 
-403 GDGVKE
+403 
-409 DKKEAVTW
+409 
-417 FRMAAEQGDSSAKF
+417 MAAEQGDVDAQYN
-431 SLGFCYANGLGVK
+431 LGTGYYNGEGVQ
-444 EDKKEAVKWYRL
+444 EDKKEAVKWYRM
-456 AAEQGDADAQY
+456 AAEQGDEKSLEMIKNY
-467 NLGLCYVNGDG
+467 N
-478 VTEDKK
+478 E
-484 EAVKW
+484 
-489 YRLAAEQGDANAQV
+489 
-503 NLGLCYAN
+503 
-511 GDGVTEDK
+511 
-519 KEAFKWWCMAA
+519 
-530 EQGNAN
+530 
-536 AQYNLGLGYAK
+536 
-547 GDGVKV
+547 
-553 DKLESVKWLTKAAEQ
+553 
-568 GQSYALWQ
+568 
-576 LENLKE
+576 
-582 DNGSNSDSD
+582 D

-596 DDDSDSDSDSDYEE
+596 DDDSSSDSDSDSDYEDDEEDEEDE
-610 DEDGIP
+610 DEDGLP

-636 AEELIEGSFSSLY
+636 AEELIEGSFSSMY
-649 DDVREKLIKHG
+649 DEVRKKLIKHG
-660 IELEEDCIEEGVD
+660 IELEEDCIEEDVD

-678 TTISYNDQ
+678 TTVSYNDQ

-727 NDLSGILLKISEV
+727 NDLSGILLKKSEG
-740 ARLMKSFPGDE
+740 ARLMKLFANDE

-758 KPGSMDGED
+758 LPKSMNAVG
-767 NELDESN
+767 NELEESD
-774 TDSDEDDEL
+774 TDSDEDEL
-783 LPTSQRTH
+783 LQTSQRTH

-809 MKLVPIKPGSFMMGG
+809 MKLVSIKPGSFLMGG

-847 YLGMFQVT
+847 YLGMYQVT
-855 QYEYITVMSDNPSV
+855 QYEYITVMGDNPSV
-869 FNGYTRPVEHI
+869 FNGYTRPVEQI
-880 SWKQAVEFCAKLSL
+880 SWKQAFEFCNKLSQ

-925 AYGNKLTALQALFCE
+925 AYGHKLTALQARFCE
-940 RVLSTPQPTMPV
+940 SVLSTPQPTMPV
-952 GMFPPNNWGLY
+952 GMFPPNNWGLH

-993 AKGSHHVLRG
+993 AKGTYHVLRG

-1024 KPYSNSNVRFEVIGD
+1024 KPYANSNVRFEAIGD

>member
-1 MSNLIESLLEPG
+1 MSNTIESLLEPG

-19 SAAIHLNEY
+19 SAAIHLNEN

-33 LGPSLMRFAKSGT
+33 LGASLVRFAKSGT

-103 SLNDAEIIPFLKM
+103 SLKDAEIIPFLKM

-161 GANALLMADGMDQK
+161 GAKALLLADGMDQK

-189 KMSTPKP
+189 KTSAPKP
-196 VQNSSGVDSALV
+196 VQNTSGMDSALAA
-208 SIIQTDFKALEA
+208 IIQGDFKALEA
-220 SSDSN
+220 SSDSD
-225 EWIKGNCVRITSWQ
+225 EWIKGNCTRITSWQ

-249 QVLLGLCLYFGH
+249 QVLLGLCFIFGH
-261 GIKQNYSE
+261 GVKKNHNE
-269 AFKWIRMASDQGLAR
+269 GVKWQMKAAGQGLA
-284 AQNNLGVFYENGH
+284 AGQYNFGVCYSNGV
-297 GVNEDKKKAV
+297 GVQEDKKEAI
-307 KWYRLA
+307 KWYQLAAEQGYSRAQFNLAICYDEGEGVQEDKKEAVVWYRKA
-313 AEQGDADAQSK
+313 AEQGDA
-324 LGLCYANGNGVKE
+324 
-337 DQKEAIKWWRMAA
+337 
-350 EQGFAR
+350 R
-356 AQTNLG
+356 AQFNLG
-362 LCYDKGDGVKEDK
+362 NLYAKGEGVQEDK
-375 KEAVKWYRL
+375 KEAVKWYR
-384 AAEQGFAGAQLS
+384 
-396 LGLCFAN
+396 
-403 GDGVKE
+403 
-409 DKKEAVTW
+409 
-417 FRMAAEQGDSSAKF
+417 MAAEQGDVDAQYN
-431 SLGFCYANGLGVK
+431 LGTGYYNGEGVQ
-444 EDKKEAVKWYRL
+444 EDKKEAVKWYRM
-456 AAEQGDADAQY
+456 AAEQGDEKSLEMIKNY
-467 NLGLCYVNGDG
+467 N
-478 VTEDKK
+478 E
-484 EAVKW
+484 
-489 YRLAAEQGDANAQV
+489 
-503 NLGLCYAN
+503 
-511 GDGVTEDK
+511 
-519 KEAFKWWCMAA
+519 
-530 EQGNAN
+530 
-536 AQYNLGLGYAK
+536 
-547 GDGVKV
+547 
-553 DKLESVKWLTKAAEQ
+553 
-568 GQSYALWQ
+568 
-576 LENLKE
+576 
-582 DNGSNSDSD
+582 D

-596 DDDSDSDSDSDYEE
+596 DDDDDSSSDSDSDYEE
-610 DEDGIP
+610 DLSDDDDENDDDGIP

-649 DDVREKLIKHG
+649 DEVRKKLIKHG
-660 IELEEDCIEEGVD
+660 IELEEDCIEEDVD

-678 TTISYNDQ
+678 TTVSYNDQ

-727 NDLSGILLKISEV
+727 NDLSGILLKKSEG
-740 ARLMKSFPGDE
+740 ARLMKLFANDE

-758 KPGSMDGED
+758 LPKSMNAVG
-767 NELDESN
+767 NELEESD
-774 TDSDEDDEL
+774 TDSDEDEL
-783 LPTSQRTH
+783 LQTSQRTH

-809 MKLVPIKPGSFMMGG
+809 MKLVSIKPGSFLMGG

-855 QYEYITVMSDNPSV
+855 QYEYITVMGDNPSV
-869 FNGYTRPVEHI
+869 FNGYTKPVEHI
-880 SWKQAVEFCAKLSL
+880 SWKQAFEFCNKLSQ

-925 AYGNKLTALQALFCE
+925 AYGHKLTALQARFCE

-963 DMHGNVWE
+963 DMHGNDWE
-971 WCSDWYQLDYYSKSP
+971 WFSDWYQLDYYSKSP

-1039 FGLRVVCE
+1039 FGLRVICE